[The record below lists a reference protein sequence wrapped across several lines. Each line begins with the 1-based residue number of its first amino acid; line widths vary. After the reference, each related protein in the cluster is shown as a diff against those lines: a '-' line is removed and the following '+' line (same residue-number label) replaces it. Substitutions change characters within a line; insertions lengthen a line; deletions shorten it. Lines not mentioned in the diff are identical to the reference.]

1 MTDGEGIEEKQ
12 SPAVA
17 TPGDRES
24 DGGDDLSHYSSCG
37 GESEFERYC
46 SASSAMGTP
55 SFRGTSFHDSDCGS
69 LKSFKLGG
77 ETTDFNK
84 ILGVE
89 RVSSGYRESECGSG
103 GNELFPDVN
112 GASNLNG
119 GIKGFVVGGVDLR
132 GSFDVDGDWGNG
144 AVTESGMKG
153 IADGSVRISGEFVE
167 IGEGKRF
174 CRSIDRASDNGE
186 GLEVDGGEDKNLS
199 NEGEASSR
207 SEHSEGEDSM
217 FGCGSD
223 DERKIDSY
231 YRKNVPFHG
240 EKSGMNENRLI
251 MNSAVAFGSDDWDDF
266 MQESSENTIGLMG
279 WGEFQAE
286 RRTVAQS
293 GTGAGASSFTAGSS
307 VAYPNV
313 ILPVRQDNA
322 RGTPAARN
330 QVESGDRLAEVSVNA
345 LSTVSADLLKLDA
358 PEDAKRVLASRNQAS
373 DIDELDEYLG
383 SASVDDIFQTKK
395 DQLEKS
401 PANEE
406 FKIFETDS
414 EIKNQNVTTSES
426 ITTHHDIASK
436 NKNLEETDIDVEPP
450 FDSVVSQN
458 DLVAVK
464 GKEEKESILYEDSSL
479 PLMTDTKRITAAKN
493 NISSAFYQIEDH
505 FVPAKT
511 RDFELNDF
519 YDEFV
524 NDMEDILLDSAE
536 SPTSRFTY
544 NTRIGQHQFPR
555 PSRDGSPSASTSGT
569 DYAHNWIQHHLKIDR
584 VEVVGARQRKGDVS
598 FSERLV
604 GVQKYTVYKIKV
616 WSGEDHW
623 EIERRYRDFHA
634 LYHRLKKVFADN
646 GWTLPSS
653 WSSVERESRK
663 LFGNASPD
671 VIAERTV
678 LIQEC
683 LQSIIYL
690 RFPSSSLNALNCFL
704 SPSDMVPSSPASD
717 TGISQSPLAN
727 RVTQKD
733 DFSTLGKTISLV
745 VQVRPLKSMKQ
756 MLDEQHYRCGGC
768 HRSFDNGRTRM
779 QELVQSLGWGKP
791 RLCEYSGQLFCSL
804 CHTND
809 TAVLPARVL
818 HHWDFT
824 RYPVS
829 QLAKSFL
836 DSIYDQPMLCV
847 SAVNPF
853 LFSKVPTLQHVANVR
868 NRIRVVLPY
877 VRCPFRKSIYKG
889 LGSRR
894 YLLDSNDFFAL
905 KDLIDLSKG
914 VFSALP
920 VMVETVSQKIQEHIT
935 DQCLI
940 CYDVGVPCGARQ
952 DCQDPLA
959 LIFPFQEGEVKKCR
973 SCDLVFHKNCLK
985 KVASCPCGARLKPEE
1000 TKRSSD
1006 EGIHSVDSNL
1016 SSRGRMAEPNSGLL
1030 ASLFSKVIP
1039 GRSQISR
1046 KQEAEGAGN
1055 VISMSS
1061 LPSTTSL

>member
-12 SPAVA
+12 SLAVA

-24 DGGDDLSHYSSCG
+24 DGGDDLSQYSSCG
-37 GESEFERYC
+37 GESEFEKYC

-55 SFRGTSFHDSDCGS
+55 SFRGTSFHDSDFGS

-103 GNELFPDVN
+103 GNEKVN
-112 GASNLNG
+112 GALNLNG
-119 GIKGFVVGGVDLR
+119 GIEGFVVGGVDLR
-132 GSFDVDGDWGNG
+132 GNLNFDVDGDWGNG
-144 AVTESGMKG
+144 VVTESEMKG
-153 IADGSVRISGEFVE
+153 ITDGSVRISGEFVE
-167 IGEGKRF
+167 IGEGKTFR
-174 CRSIDRASDNGE
+174 RSVDKASDNGE
-186 GLEVDGGEDKNLS
+186 GLEIDGGDDRSLLD
-199 NEGEASSR
+199 EGEASSR
-207 SEHSEGEDSM
+207 CEHSEGEDSM

-231 YRKNVPFHG
+231 YMKKTPFHS
-240 EKSGMNENRLI
+240 EESGMNENRMV

-266 MQESSENTIGLMG
+266 VQESSDNTIGSMV
-279 WGEFQAE
+279 WGEFQSE
-286 RRTVAQS
+286 KGPVAQS
-293 GTGAGASSFTAGSS
+293 GTGTSSFTAGSL
-307 VAYPNV
+307 VAYPNP
-313 ILPVRQDNA
+313 ILTVQKNDANH
-322 RGTPAARN
+322 
-330 QVESGDRLAEVSVNA
+330 VEAGDKLAEIKVNA
-345 LSTVSADLLKLDA
+345 PSTVPADLVKLDA
-358 PEDAKRVLASRNQAS
+358 RSEDAKQVLASRNQAS
-373 DIDELDEYLG
+373 DIDELAEYLG
-383 SASVDDIFQTKK
+383 STSIDDIFQTKK
-395 DQLEKS
+395 DPLVKAT
-401 PANEE
+401 ANEE
-406 FKIFETDS
+406 IKIFETES
-414 EIKNQNVTTSES
+414 EMKNRNVTTSEIIS
-426 ITTHHDIASK
+426 IHDDIVSK
-436 NKNLEETDIDVEPP
+436 TRNLKETGIDLDPL
-450 FDSVVSQN
+450 FDTMTNQN

-464 GKEEKESILYEDSSL
+464 GKEEEETRFSEDKSSFES
-479 PLMTDTKRITAAKN
+479 PLMTDTKRIAAPKN
-493 NISSAFYQIEDH
+493 NFSSAFDQIEDH

-536 SPTSRFTY
+536 SPASRFTY
-544 NTRIGQHQFPR
+544 STRINQHQLPR
-555 PSRDGSPSASTSGT
+555 PSRDGSPSASTSGM
-569 DYAHNWIQHHLKIDR
+569 DYAHNWGQHHLKIDR

-623 EIERRYRDFHA
+623 EVERRYRDFHA

-683 LQSIIYL
+683 LQSIINP
-690 RFPSSSLNALNCFL
+690 RFPSSSLNALNWFL
-704 SPSDMVPSSPASD
+704 SPSDTVPSSPVSD

-727 RVTQKD
+727 RGTQTD
-733 DFSTLGKTISLV
+733 YFSTLGKTISLV

-756 MLDEQHYRCGGC
+756 MLDEQHYRCAGC
-768 HRSFDNGRTRM
+768 RRSFDDGRTRM
-779 QELVQSLGWGKP
+779 QELVHALGWGKP

-877 VRCPFRKSIYKG
+877 VRCPFRRSMYKG

-920 VMVETVSQKIQEHIT
+920 VMVETFSRKIQEHIT

-952 DCQDPLA
+952 DCEDPPA
-959 LIFPFQEGEVKKCR
+959 LIFPFQEGEVEKCR
-973 SCDLVFHKNCLK
+973 SCELVFHKNCLK
-985 KVASCPCGARLKPEE
+985 KLASCPCGARFKLDE
-1000 TKRSSD
+1000 TKRSPG
-1006 EGIHSVDSNL
+1006 EAIHSVDSNL
-1016 SSRGRMAEPNSGLL
+1016 SSTGGFAEPSSGLL
-1030 ASLFSKVIP
+1030 AGLFSKVIP
-1039 GRSQISR
+1039 RRSQILR
-1046 KQEAEGAGN
+1046 KKETEGAGN

-1061 LPSTTSL
+1061 LPSTSL